1 VAEPCLKRMRQVGA
15 TMPEAD
21 VFQAIAHPARRQLLD
36 ALREREQPVRELA
49 ARFDVSRPATS
60 QHLRVLLDAKLV
72 SERRVGRE
80 NLYRITAEPLA
91 EVSGWLSF
99 YEGFWRTRLKGLRGT
114 LAELAVAD
122 SRASDA
128 SSASGASDPSN
139 ASTTS
144 GASDASDQGDMK

>member
-1 VAEPCLKRMRQVGA
+1 MRLVST

-21 VFQAIAHPARRQLLD
+21 VFQAIAHPARRKLLD

-60 QHLRVLLDAKLV
+60 QHLRVLLDANLV
-72 SERRVGRE
+72 TERRVGRE

-99 YEGFWRTRLKGLRGT
+99 YEDFWRTRLKGLRGT

-122 SRASDA
+122 SRAADVSE
-128 SSASGASDPSN
+128 SSNASGAS
-139 ASTTS
+139 
-144 GASDASDQGDMK
+144 GASDQGDMK